1 MRAGRAARWA
11 GGLAL
16 GSALF
21 AGAAEPPPAEVRV
34 LSGSG
39 PQAPT
44 TVTVRAEPETRIE
57 DRTPGAK
64 PAVGPRGPASAGETF
79 TGELTIFLGDYRVPR
94 PAAIDV
100 DDPVVSTVRLF
111 PEADGTTVS
120 IFVRQPV
127 TYSVSRPSGIG
138 DITIELRGRTRAL
151 GIAGVATR
159 GRPHVVRP
167 KGKGKARPSEVAVDA
182 QSLTYERETN
192 TLVARG
198 GVTLTRGDTTLTAD
212 EVRYDRTNAVAE
224 ARGHVVITDPEATV
238 EGDFAHLNLDDESGW
253 VEAGTAELKPSNYRL
268 TGARIDKRGG
278 PLYAASNGVFTTCR
292 CGGLEKP
299 SWSIAGA
306 TSDITLEGTGVVRH
320 ATFRVKDIPVLY
332 FPYFLFPAK
341 TDRQSGFLFPRLA
354 NSNRRGFQY
363 EQPFFWAINK
373 STDATVAV
381 DLETAARVGVI
392 GEYRYLLSRT
402 ARGNFT
408 AAYYNE
414 QIRGRPAGTV
424 APNGQTPDI
433 PENRFA
439 FSGQHRQ
446 PFYGGSQLYLR
457 LFAIS
462 DDAFLKEIN
471 TFAFSTRRDL
481 ALRSTRFTTSRAGIV
496 KSWDNGLAWVETA
509 YYQDLIDPQ
518 PLALQKLP
526 RLEAEHAVPLLGD
539 LLVGRL
545 DGQAIDYQRERG
557 YGGLRGDLGPELFLP
572 FHLGRALNGSLTG
585 RLRETAY
592 HLTDTEQVA
601 FVVPSSGVGSHFR
614 AAPELPRL
622 DADRSRELAEVSG
635 RTGTEFA
642 RVFDFRH
649 FGLEKLKHT
658 VEPELRYLFVPDV
671 SRPIFDERI
680 LPRCHSPLSPGE
692 RPGVNCGA
700 GPGIINL
707 PSCADVARPRPGDNC
722 GPATLFSEG
731 FLFDD
736 RDAINRRNFLSY
748 GITTRLL
755 ARAPTPAEAAA
766 REVPAEA
773 GRAPAGGAREP
784 VEAETLAQGLPA
796 AAVPDFV
803 GPPAPPSPTAP
814 AEAPAAPPR
823 ELVRASVL
831 HGYDISRPIA
841 GTSHAS
847 DTDLGLRL
855 TPVDYLGLSYNATVN
870 LERSAVRGQSI
881 GLFLREPWWTAPTLV
896 RNYQTA
902 TTVGISYRVV
912 EGSANRDV
920 NVTGPEAALLS
931 TTGLQE
937 VDGSV
942 YLRLGNYV
950 GFTFLSRYDLLSTPQ
965 AGGKSPGP
973 HFLERDY
980 ALRLISRC
988 NCWLLE
994 AGVQDKTNPD
1004 ERLFRVQFTLVGLGS
1019 FGRPPLR
1026 RNYVGFAP
1034 LADIGFRRPGAV
1046 SGGQY

>member
-1 MRAGRAARWA
+1 MRAGRALRYA

-16 GSALF
+16 GIALF
-21 AGAAEPPPAEVRV
+21 ARAADRPSAEVRV
-34 LSGSG
+34 LSGAG

-64 PAVGPRGPASAGETF
+64 PAAGPRGPASAGETF
-79 TGELTIFLGDYRVPR
+79 TGELTVFLADFNVPR
-94 PAAIDV
+94 PAAIEV

-111 PEADGTTVS
+111 PETGGTIVS

-127 TYSVSRPSGIG
+127 TYSISRPSAIG
-138 DITIELRGRTRAL
+138 EITFDLRSRTRPL
-151 GIAGVATR
+151 GIAGISRR
-159 GRPHVVRP
+159 GAARVVRP
-167 KGKGKARPSEVAVDA
+167 KQKGRRGEVAVDA
-182 QSLTYERETN
+182 ESLTYERETN
-192 TLVARG
+192 TLLARG

-224 ARGHVVITDPEATV
+224 ARGHVVITDPEANID
-238 EGDFAHLNLDDESGW
+238 GDFAHLNLDDESGW
-253 VEAGTAELKPSNYRL
+253 VEAGTAELKPSNYTL
-268 TGARIDKRGG
+268 TGERIEKRGG
-278 PLYAASNGVFTTCR
+278 PLYAASHGVFTTCR

-306 TSDITLEGTGVVRH
+306 STDITLEGTGVVRH
-320 ATFRVKDIPVLY
+320 ATFRVKDVPVLY

-341 TDRQSGFLFPRLA
+341 TDRASGFLFPRLA

-363 EQPFFWAINK
+363 EQPFYWAINK
-373 STDATVAV
+373 SSDATVAV

-408 AAYYNE
+408 VAYYNE
-414 QIRGRPAGTV
+414 QIRGRPSGTV
-424 APNGQTPDI
+424 APNGGQPDT

-439 FSGQHRQ
+439 LSGQHRQ

-462 DDAFLKEIN
+462 DDTFLKEIN

-481 ALRSTRFTTSRAGIV
+481 QLRSSRFTTSRAGII
-496 KSWDNGLAWVETA
+496 KTWDNGLAWFENA

-526 RLEAEHAVPLLGD
+526 RLEAEHSMPLLGD
-539 LLVGRL
+539 LLVGRVE
-545 DGQAIDYQRERG
+545 GQAIDYQRERG
-557 YGGLRGDLGPELFLP
+557 YAGLRGDLGPEVFLP

-601 FVVPSSGVGSHFR
+601 FVVPTSGVGSHFR

-622 DADRSRELAEVSG
+622 DGDRSRELAEVSG

-642 RVFDFRH
+642 RVFDFHH
-649 FGLEKLKHT
+649 FGFEKLRHT
-658 VEPELRYLFVPDV
+658 IEPELRYLFVPTAG
-671 SRPIFDERI
+671 RPIFDV
-680 LPRCHSPLSPGE
+680 P
-692 RPGVNCGA
+692 
-700 GPGIINL
+700 L
-707 PSCADVARPRPGDNC
+707 PSCASLLPVARRRPGDNC
-722 GPATLFSEG
+722 DATLFSEG
-731 FLFDD
+731 FLFDE
-736 RDAINRRNFLSY
+736 RDAINRRNFFSY
-748 GITTRLL
+748 GISTRLL
-755 ARAPTPAEAAA
+755 ARAPNAAEAAA
-766 REVPAEA
+766 HEA
-773 GRAPAGGAREP
+773 QRQATTMPVGGARQP
-784 VEAETLAQGLPA
+784 VEVETLAQGLPA

-803 GPPAPPSPTAP
+803 GPPAPPSATAP
-814 AEAPAAPPR
+814 AEAAPPAPR
-823 ELVRASVL
+823 ELARASIV
-831 HGYDISRPIA
+831 HGYDVSRPIA

-870 LERSAVRGQSI
+870 LEGSSIRGQAV

-902 TTVGISYRVV
+902 TTVGVSYRVV
-912 EGSANRDV
+912 ESSANRDV
-920 NVTGPEAALLS
+920 DVKGPEAALLS
-931 TTGLQE
+931 TAGLRE
-937 VDGSV
+937 VDGSM

-950 GFTFLSRYDLLSTPQ
+950 GFTFLARYDLGNTPTI
-965 AGGKSPGP
+965 GP

-994 AGVQDKTNPD
+994 AGVQDKFNPD

-1019 FGRPPLR
+1019 FGRPPFR
-1026 RNYVGFAP
+1026 GNYVGFAP
-1034 LADIGFRRPGAV
+1034 LADIGFRRPGAA
-1046 SGGQY
+1046 GGGGY

>member
-1 MRAGRAARWA
+1 MRAARALRYA

-16 GSALF
+16 GIALF
-21 AGAAEPPPAEVRV
+21 ARAADRPSAEVRV
-34 LSGSG
+34 LSGAG

-64 PAVGPRGPASAGETF
+64 PAAGPRGPASAGETF
-79 TGELTIFLGDYRVPR
+79 TGELTVFLADFNVPR
-94 PAAIDV
+94 PAAIEV

-111 PEADGTTVS
+111 PETGGTIVS

-127 TYSVSRPSGIG
+127 TYSISRPSAIG
-138 DITIELRGRTRAL
+138 EITFDLRSRTRPL
-151 GIAGVATR
+151 GIAGISRR
-159 GRPHVVRP
+159 GAARVVRP
-167 KGKGKARPSEVAVDA
+167 KQKGRRGEVAVDA
-182 QSLTYERETN
+182 ESLTYERETN
-192 TLVARG
+192 TLLARG

-224 ARGHVVITDPEATV
+224 ARGHVVITDPEANID
-238 EGDFAHLNLDDESGW
+238 GDFAHLNLDDESGW
-253 VEAGTAELKPSNYRL
+253 VEAGTAELKPSNYTL
-268 TGARIDKRGG
+268 TGERIEKRGG
-278 PLYAASNGVFTTCR
+278 PLYAASHGVFTTCR

-306 TSDITLEGTGVVRH
+306 STDITLEGTGVVRH
-320 ATFRVKDIPVLY
+320 ATFRVKDVPVLY

-341 TDRQSGFLFPRLA
+341 TDRASGFLFPRLA

-373 STDATVAV
+373 SSDATVAV

-408 AAYYNE
+408 VAYYNE
-414 QIRGRPAGTV
+414 QIRGRPSGTV
-424 APNGQTPDI
+424 APNGGQPDT

-439 FSGQHRQ
+439 LSGQHRQ

-462 DDAFLKEIN
+462 DDTFLKEIN

-481 ALRSTRFTTSRAGIV
+481 QLRSSRFTTSRAGII
-496 KSWDNGLAWVETA
+496 KTWDNGLAWFENA

-526 RLEAEHAVPLLGD
+526 RLEAEHSMPLLGD
-539 LLVGRL
+539 LLVGRVE
-545 DGQAIDYQRERG
+545 GQAIDYQRERG
-557 YGGLRGDLGPELFLP
+557 YAGLRGDLGPEVFLP

-601 FVVPSSGVGSHFR
+601 FVVPTSGVGSHFR

-622 DADRSRELAEVSG
+622 DGDRSRELAEVSG

-642 RVFDFRH
+642 RVFDFHH
-649 FGLEKLKHT
+649 FGFEKLRHT
-658 VEPELRYLFVPDV
+658 IEPELRYLFVP
-671 SRPIFDERI
+671 SAGRQIFDVP
-680 LPRCHSPLSPGE
+680 LPACAS
-692 RPGVNCGA
+692 
-700 GPGIINL
+700 L
-707 PSCADVARPRPGDNC
+707 PVARRRPGDNC
-722 GPATLFSEG
+722 DATLFSEG
-731 FLFDD
+731 FLFDE
-736 RDAINRRNFLSY
+736 RDAINRRNFFSY
-748 GITTRLL
+748 GISTRLL
-755 ARAPTPAEAAA
+755 ARAPNAAEAAA
-766 REVPAEA
+766 HEA
-773 GRAPAGGAREP
+773 QRQATTMPVGGARQP
-784 VEAETLAQGLPA
+784 VEVETLAQGLPA

-803 GPPAPPSPTAP
+803 GPPAPPSATAP
-814 AEAPAAPPR
+814 AEAAPPAPR
-823 ELVRASVL
+823 ELARASIV
-831 HGYDISRPIA
+831 HGYDVSRPIA

-870 LERSAVRGQSI
+870 LEGSSIRGQAV

-902 TTVGISYRVV
+902 TTVGVSYRVV
-912 EGSANRDV
+912 ESSANRNVDV
-920 NVTGPEAALLS
+920 KGPEAALLS
-931 TTGLQE
+931 TAGLRE

-950 GFTFLSRYDLLSTPQ
+950 GFTFLARYDLGNTPTI
-965 AGGKSPGP
+965 GP

-994 AGVQDKTNPD
+994 AGVQDKFNPD

-1019 FGRPPLR
+1019 FGRPPFR
-1026 RNYVGFAP
+1026 GNYVGFAP
-1034 LADIGFRRPGAV
+1034 LADIGFRRPGAA
-1046 SGGQY
+1046 GGGGY

>member
-1 MRAGRAARWA
+1 MRAGRAVRYA

-16 GSALF
+16 GIALF
-21 AGAAEPPPAEVRV
+21 ARAADRPSAEVRV
-34 LSGSG
+34 LSGAG

-64 PAVGPRGPASAGETF
+64 PAAGPRGPASAGETF
-79 TGELTIFLGDYRVPR
+79 TGELTVFLADFNVPR
-94 PAAIDV
+94 PAAIEV

-111 PEADGTTVS
+111 PETGGTIVS

-127 TYSVSRPSGIG
+127 TYSISRPSAIG
-138 DITIELRGRTRAL
+138 EITFDLRSRTRAL
-151 GIAGVATR
+151 GIAGISRR
-159 GRPHVVRP
+159 GAARVVRP
-167 KGKGKARPSEVAVDA
+167 KQKGR
-182 QSLTYERETN
+182 RETN

-212 EVRYDRTNAVAE
+212 EVRYDRTNAIAE
-224 ARGHVVITDPEATV
+224 ARGHVVITDPEANID
-238 EGDFAHLNLDDESGW
+238 GDFAHLNLDDESGW
-253 VEAGTAELKPSNYRL
+253 VEAGTAELKPSNYTL
-268 TGARIDKRGG
+268 TGERIEKRGG
-278 PLYAASNGVFTTCR
+278 PLYAASHGVFTTCR

-299 SWSIAGA
+299 SWSIGGA
-306 TSDITLEGTGVVRH
+306 STDITLEGTGVVRH
-320 ATFRVKDIPVLY
+320 ATFRVKDVPVLY

-341 TDRQSGFLFPRLA
+341 TDRASGFLFPRLA

-363 EQPFFWAINK
+363 EQPFYWAINK
-373 STDATVAV
+373 SSDATVAV
-381 DLETAARVGVI
+381 DLESAARVGVI

-402 ARGNFT
+402 ARGTFT
-408 AAYYNE
+408 VAYYNE
-414 QIRGRPAGTV
+414 QIRGRPSGTV
-424 APNGQTPDI
+424 APNGGQPDT

-439 FSGQHRQ
+439 LSGQHRQ

-462 DDAFLKEIN
+462 DDTFLKEIN

-481 ALRSTRFTTSRAGIV
+481 QLRSSRFTTSRAGII
-496 KSWDNGLAWVETA
+496 KTWDNGLAWFENA

-526 RLEAEHAVPLLGD
+526 RLEAEHSMPLLGD

-545 DGQAIDYQRERG
+545 EGQAIDYQRERG
-557 YGGLRGDLGPELFLP
+557 YAGLRGDLGPEVFLP

-601 FVVPSSGVGSHFR
+601 FVVPTSRVGSHFR

-622 DADRSRELAEVSG
+622 DGDRSRELAEVSG

-642 RVFDFRH
+642 RVFDFHH
-649 FGLEKLKHT
+649 FGFEKLRHT
-658 VEPELRYLFVPDV
+658 IEPELRYLFVP
-671 SRPIFDERI
+671 SAGRQIFDVP
-680 LPRCHSPLSPGE
+680 LPACAS
-692 RPGVNCGA
+692 
-700 GPGIINL
+700 L
-707 PSCADVARPRPGDNC
+707 PVARQRPGDNC
-722 GPATLFSEG
+722 DATLFSEG
-731 FLFDD
+731 FLFDE
-736 RDAINRRNFLSY
+736 RDAINRRNFFSY
-748 GITTRLL
+748 GISTRLL
-755 ARAPTPAEAAA
+755 ARAPTAAEAAA
-766 REVPAEA
+766 HEA
-773 GRAPAGGAREP
+773 QRQATTTPAGGARQP
-784 VEAETLAQGLPA
+784 VEVETLAQGLPA

-803 GPPAPPSPTAP
+803 GPPTPPSATAP
-814 AEAPAAPPR
+814 AEAAPPAPR
-823 ELVRASVL
+823 ELVRASIV
-831 HGYDISRPIA
+831 HGYDVSRPIA

-870 LERSAVRGQSI
+870 LEGSSIRGQAV
-881 GLFLREPWWTAPTLV
+881 GLFLREPWWTAPTLA

-902 TTVGISYRVV
+902 KTVGVSYRVV
-912 EGSANRDV
+912 ESSANRDV
-920 NVTGPEAALLS
+920 DVKGPEAALLS
-931 TTGLQE
+931 TAGLRE
-937 VDGSV
+937 VDGSM

-950 GFTFLSRYDLLSTPQ
+950 GFTFLARYDLGNTPTI
-965 AGGKSPGP
+965 GP

-994 AGVQDKTNPD
+994 AGVQDKFNPD

-1019 FGRPPLR
+1019 FGRPPFR
-1026 RNYVGFAP
+1026 GNYVGFAP
-1034 LADIGFRRPGAV
+1034 LADIGFRRPGAA
-1046 SGGQY
+1046 GGGGY

>member
-1 MRAGRAARWA
+1 MRAGRALRYA

-16 GSALF
+16 GIALF
-21 AGAAEPPPAEVRV
+21 ARAADRPSAEVRV
-34 LSGSG
+34 LSGAG

-64 PAVGPRGPASAGETF
+64 PAAGPRGPASAGETF
-79 TGELTIFLGDYRVPR
+79 TGELTVFLADFNVPR
-94 PAAIDV
+94 PAAIEV

-111 PEADGTTVS
+111 PETGGTIVS

-127 TYSVSRPSGIG
+127 TYSISRPSAIG
-138 DITIELRGRTRAL
+138 EITFDLRSRTRPL
-151 GIAGVATR
+151 GIAGISRR
-159 GRPHVVRP
+159 GAARVVRP
-167 KGKGKARPSEVAVDA
+167 KQKGRRGEVAVDA
-182 QSLTYERETN
+182 ESLTYERETN
-192 TLVARG
+192 TLLARG

-224 ARGHVVITDPEATV
+224 ARGHVVITDPEANID
-238 EGDFAHLNLDDESGW
+238 GDFAHLNLDDESGW
-253 VEAGTAELKPSNYRL
+253 VEAGTAELKPSNYTL
-268 TGARIDKRGG
+268 TGERIEKRGG
-278 PLYAASNGVFTTCR
+278 PLYAASHGVFTTCR

-306 TSDITLEGTGVVRH
+306 STDITLEGTGVVRH
-320 ATFRVKDIPVLY
+320 ATFRVKDVPVLY

-341 TDRQSGFLFPRLA
+341 TDRASGFLFPRLA

-373 STDATVAV
+373 SSDATVAV
-381 DLETAARVGVI
+381 DLETAARVGAI

-408 AAYYNE
+408 VAYYNE
-414 QIRGRPAGTV
+414 QIRGRPSGTV
-424 APNGQTPDI
+424 APNGGQPDT

-439 FSGQHRQ
+439 LSGQHRQ

-462 DDAFLKEIN
+462 DDTFLKEIN

-481 ALRSTRFTTSRAGIV
+481 QLRSSRFTTSRAGII
-496 KSWDNGLAWVETA
+496 KTWDNGLAWFENA

-526 RLEAEHAVPLLGD
+526 RLEAEHSMPLLGD
-539 LLVGRL
+539 LLVGRVE
-545 DGQAIDYQRERG
+545 GQAIDYQRERG
-557 YGGLRGDLGPELFLP
+557 YAGLRGDLGPEVFLP

-601 FVVPSSGVGSHFR
+601 FVVPTSGVGSHFR

-622 DADRSRELAEVSG
+622 DGDRSRELAEVSG

-642 RVFDFRH
+642 RVFDFHH
-649 FGLEKLKHT
+649 FGFEKLRHT
-658 VEPELRYLFVPDV
+658 IEPELRYLFVP
-671 SRPIFDERI
+671 SAGRQIFDVP
-680 LPRCHSPLSPGE
+680 LPACAS
-692 RPGVNCGA
+692 
-700 GPGIINL
+700 L
-707 PSCADVARPRPGDNC
+707 PVARRRPGDNC
-722 GPATLFSEG
+722 DATLFSEG
-731 FLFDD
+731 FLFDE
-736 RDAINRRNFLSY
+736 RDAINRRNFFSY
-748 GITTRLL
+748 GISTRLL
-755 ARAPTPAEAAA
+755 ARAPNAAEAAA
-766 REVPAEA
+766 HEA
-773 GRAPAGGAREP
+773 QRQATTMPVGGARQP
-784 VEAETLAQGLPA
+784 VEVETLAQGLPA

-803 GPPAPPSPTAP
+803 GPPAPPSATAP
-814 AEAPAAPPR
+814 AEAAPPAPR
-823 ELVRASVL
+823 ELARAGIV
-831 HGYDISRPIA
+831 HGYDVSRPIA

-870 LERSAVRGQSI
+870 LEGSSIRGQAV

-902 TTVGISYRVV
+902 TTVGVSYRVV
-912 EGSANRDV
+912 ESSANRDV
-920 NVTGPEAALLS
+920 DVKGPEAALLS
-931 TTGLQE
+931 TAGLRE
-937 VDGSV
+937 VDGSM

-950 GFTFLSRYDLLSTPQ
+950 GFTFLARYDLGNTPTI
-965 AGGKSPGP
+965 GP

-994 AGVQDKTNPD
+994 AGVQDKFNPD

-1019 FGRPPLR
+1019 FGRPPFR
-1026 RNYVGFAP
+1026 GNYVGFAP
-1034 LADIGFRRPGAV
+1034 LADIGFRRPGAA
-1046 SGGQY
+1046 GGGGY

>member
-1 MRAGRAARWA
+1 MRAGRALRYA

-16 GSALF
+16 GIALF
-21 AGAAEPPPAEVRV
+21 ARAADRPSAEVRV
-34 LSGSG
+34 LSGAG

-64 PAVGPRGPASAGETF
+64 PAAGPRGPASAGETF
-79 TGELTIFLGDYRVPR
+79 TGELTVFLADFNVPR
-94 PAAIDV
+94 PAAIEV
-100 DDPVVSTVRLF
+100 DDPVASTIRHF
-111 PEADGTTVS
+111 PMTGGALLP
-120 IFVRQPV
+120 IFVRHPV
-127 TYSVSRPSGIG
+127 TYSISRPSAIG
-138 DITIELRGRTRAL
+138 EITFDLRSRTRPL
-151 GIAGVATR
+151 GIAGISRR
-159 GRPHVVRP
+159 GAARVVRP
-167 KGKGKARPSEVAVDA
+167 KQKGRRGEVAVDA
-182 QSLTYERETN
+182 ESLTYERETN

-572 FHLGRALNGSLTG
+572 FHLGRTLNGSLTG

-601 FVVPSSGVGSHFR
+601 FVVPNSGVGSHFR

-642 RVFDFRH
+642 RVFDFHH
-649 FGLEKLKHT
+649 FGFEKLRHSI
-658 VEPELRYLFVPDV
+658 EPELRYLFVPAIA
-671 SRPIFDERI
+671 RPIFDV
-680 LPRCHSPLSPGE
+680 P
-692 RPGVNCGA
+692 
-700 GPGIINL
+700 L
-707 PSCADVARPRPGDNC
+707 PSCASLPVARRRPGDNC
-722 GPATLFSEG
+722 DATLFTEG

-736 RDAINRRNFLSY
+736 RDAINRRNFVSY
-748 GITTRLL
+748 GFSTRLL
-755 ARAPTPAEAAA
+755 ARGPTSVEAATHEA
-766 REVPAEA
+766 QREA
-773 GRAPAGGAREP
+773 GRAAAAGTREP
-784 VEAETLAQGLPA
+784 VEADTLAQGLPA

-803 GPPAPPSPTAP
+803 GPPAPPSATAP
-814 AEAPAAPPR
+814 AGAPTVAPR
-823 ELVRASVL
+823 ELVRASIL

-841 GTSHAS
+841 GTSHVS
-847 DTDLGLRL
+847 DTDLGIRL

-870 LERSAVRGQSI
+870 LERSAIRGQTV
-881 GLFLREPWWTAPTLV
+881 GLFLREPWWTAPTPV
-896 RNYQTA
+896 RHYQTA
-902 TTVGISYRVV
+902 ATVGVSYRVV
-912 EGSANRDV
+912 ESSANRDV
-920 NVTGPEAALLS
+920 NVTGPEKALLS
-931 TTGLQE
+931 TAGLQE

-942 YLRLGNYV
+942 YLRLENYV
-950 GFTFLSRYDLLSTPQ
+950 GFTFLSRYDLLTTPQ
-965 AGGKSPGP
+965 AGGKSLGP

-1019 FGRPPLR
+1019 FGRPPFR
-1026 RNYVGFAP
+1026 GNYVGCAP
-1034 LADIGFRRPGAV
+1034 LADTRFRRPGAAA
-1046 SGGQY
+1046 GGGYQGKGPALAGG

>member
-1 MRAGRAARWA
+1 
-11 GGLAL
+11 
-16 GSALF
+16 
-21 AGAAEPPPAEVRV
+21 
-34 LSGSG
+34 
-39 PQAPT
+39 
-44 TVTVRAEPETRIE
+44 
-57 DRTPGAK
+57 
-64 PAVGPRGPASAGETF
+64 
-79 TGELTIFLGDYRVPR
+79 
-94 PAAIDV
+94 
-100 DDPVVSTVRLF
+100 
-111 PEADGTTVS
+111 
-120 IFVRQPV
+120 
-127 TYSVSRPSGIG
+127 
-138 DITIELRGRTRAL
+138 
-151 GIAGVATR
+151 
-159 GRPHVVRP
+159 
-167 KGKGKARPSEVAVDA
+167 
-182 QSLTYERETN
+182 
-192 TLVARG
+192 
-198 GVTLTRGDTTLTAD
+198 
-212 EVRYDRTNAVAE
+212 
-224 ARGHVVITDPEATV
+224 
-238 EGDFAHLNLDDESGW
+238 
-253 VEAGTAELKPSNYRL
+253 
-268 TGARIDKRGG
+268 
-278 PLYAASNGVFTTCR
+278 
-292 CGGLEKP
+292 
-299 SWSIAGA
+299 
-306 TSDITLEGTGVVRH
+306 
-320 ATFRVKDIPVLY
+320 
-332 FPYFLFPAK
+332 
-341 TDRQSGFLFPRLA
+341 
-354 NSNRRGFQY
+354 
-363 EQPFFWAINK
+363 
-373 STDATVAV
+373 
-381 DLETAARVGVI
+381 ETAARVGVI

-642 RVFDFRH
+642 RVFD
-649 FGLEKLKHT
+649 
-658 VEPELRYLFVPDV
+658 
-671 SRPIFDERI
+671 
-680 LPRCHSPLSPGE
+680 
-692 RPGVNCGA
+692 
-700 GPGIINL
+700 
-707 PSCADVARPRPGDNC
+707 
-722 GPATLFSEG
+722 
-731 FLFDD
+731 D

-855 TPVDYLGLSYNATVN
+855 TPVDYLGLSYNAT
-870 LERSAVRGQSI
+870 
-881 GLFLREPWWTAPTLV
+881 
-896 RNYQTA
+896 
-902 TTVGISYRVV
+902 
-912 EGSANRDV
+912 
-920 NVTGPEAALLS
+920 
-931 TTGLQE
+931 
-937 VDGSV
+937 
-942 YLRLGNYV
+942 
-950 GFTFLSRYDLLSTPQ
+950 
-965 AGGKSPGP
+965 
-973 HFLERDY
+973 
-980 ALRLISRC
+980 
-988 NCWLLE
+988 
-994 AGVQDKTNPD
+994 
-1004 ERLFRVQFTLVGLGS
+1004 
-1019 FGRPPLR
+1019 
-1026 RNYVGFAP
+1026 
-1034 LADIGFRRPGAV
+1034 
-1046 SGGQY
+1046 

>member
-1 MRAGRAARWA
+1 MRAGRALRYA

-16 GSALF
+16 GIALF
-21 AGAAEPPPAEVRV
+21 ARAADRPSAEVRV
-34 LSGSG
+34 LSGAG

-64 PAVGPRGPASAGETF
+64 PAAGPRGPASAGETF
-79 TGELTIFLGDYRVPR
+79 TGELTVFLADFNVPR
-94 PAAIDV
+94 PAAIEV

-111 PEADGTTVS
+111 PETGGTIVS

-127 TYSVSRPSGIG
+127 TYSISRPSAIG
-138 DITIELRGRTRAL
+138 EITFDLRSRTRPL
-151 GIAGVATR
+151 GVAGISRR
-159 GRPHVVRP
+159 GAARVVRP
-167 KGKGKARPSEVAVDA
+167 KQKGRRGEVAVDA
-182 QSLTYERETN
+182 ESLTYERETN
-192 TLVARG
+192 TLLARG

-224 ARGHVVITDPEATV
+224 ARGHVVITDPEANID
-238 EGDFAHLNLDDESGW
+238 GDFAHLNLDDESGW
-253 VEAGTAELKPSNYRL
+253 VEAGTAELKPSNYTL
-268 TGARIDKRGG
+268 TGERIEKRGG
-278 PLYAASNGVFTTCR
+278 PLYAASHGVFTTCR

-306 TSDITLEGTGVVRH
+306 STDITLEGTGVVRH
-320 ATFRVKDIPVLY
+320 ATFRVKDVPVLY

-341 TDRQSGFLFPRLA
+341 TDRASGFLFPRLA

-363 EQPFFWAINK
+363 EQPFYWAINK
-373 STDATVAV
+373 SSDATVAV
-381 DLETAARVGVI
+381 DLETAARVGAI

-408 AAYYNE
+408 VAYYNE
-414 QIRGRPAGTV
+414 QIRGRPSGTV
-424 APNGQTPDI
+424 APNGGQPDT

-439 FSGQHRQ
+439 LSGQHRQ

-462 DDAFLKEIN
+462 DDTFLKEIN

-481 ALRSTRFTTSRAGIV
+481 QLRSSRFTTSRAGII
-496 KSWDNGLAWVETA
+496 KTWDNGLAWFENA

-526 RLEAEHAVPLLGD
+526 RLEAEHSMPLLGD
-539 LLVGRL
+539 LLVGRVE
-545 DGQAIDYQRERG
+545 GQAIDYQRERG
-557 YGGLRGDLGPELFLP
+557 YAGLRGDLGPEVFLP

-601 FVVPSSGVGSHFR
+601 FVVPTSGVGSHFR

-622 DADRSRELAEVSG
+622 DGDRSRELAEVSG

-642 RVFDFRH
+642 RVFDFHH
-649 FGLEKLKHT
+649 FGFEKLRHT
-658 VEPELRYLFVPDV
+658 IEPELRYLFVP
-671 SRPIFDERI
+671 SAGRQIFDVP
-680 LPRCHSPLSPGE
+680 LPACAS
-692 RPGVNCGA
+692 
-700 GPGIINL
+700 L
-707 PSCADVARPRPGDNC
+707 PVARRRPGDNC
-722 GPATLFSEG
+722 DATLFSEG
-731 FLFDD
+731 FLFDE
-736 RDAINRRNFLSY
+736 RDAINRRNFFSY
-748 GITTRLL
+748 GISTRLL
-755 ARAPTPAEAAA
+755 ARAPNAAEAAA
-766 REVPAEA
+766 HEA
-773 GRAPAGGAREP
+773 QRQATTMPVGGARQP
-784 VEAETLAQGLPA
+784 VEVETLAQGLPA

-803 GPPAPPSPTAP
+803 GPPAPPSATAP
-814 AEAPAAPPR
+814 AEAAPPAPR
-823 ELVRASVL
+823 ELARASIV
-831 HGYDISRPIA
+831 HGYDVSRPIA

-870 LERSAVRGQSI
+870 LEGSSIRGQAV

-902 TTVGISYRVV
+902 TTVGVSYRVV
-912 EGSANRDV
+912 ESSANRDV
-920 NVTGPEAALLS
+920 DVKGPEAALLS
-931 TTGLQE
+931 TAGLRE
-937 VDGSV
+937 VDGSM

-950 GFTFLSRYDLLSTPQ
+950 GFTFLARYDLGNTPTI
-965 AGGKSPGP
+965 GP

-994 AGVQDKTNPD
+994 AGVQDKSNPD

-1019 FGRPPLR
+1019 FGRPPFR
-1026 RNYVGFAP
+1026 GNYVGFAP
-1034 LADIGFRRPGAV
+1034 LADIGFRRPGAA
-1046 SGGQY
+1046 GGGGY

>member
-1 MRAGRAARWA
+1 MRAGRALRYA

-16 GSALF
+16 GIALF
-21 AGAAEPPPAEVRV
+21 ARAADRPSAEVRV
-34 LSGSG
+34 LSGAG

-64 PAVGPRGPASAGETF
+64 PAAGPRGPASAGETF
-79 TGELTIFLGDYRVPR
+79 TGELTVFLADFNVPR
-94 PAAIDV
+94 PAAIEV

-111 PEADGTTVS
+111 PETGGTIVS

-127 TYSVSRPSGIG
+127 TYSISRPSAIG
-138 DITIELRGRTRAL
+138 EITFDLRSRTRPL
-151 GIAGVATR
+151 GVAGISRR
-159 GRPHVVRP
+159 GAARVVRP
-167 KGKGKARPSEVAVDA
+167 KQKGRRGEVAVDA
-182 QSLTYERETN
+182 ESLTYERETN
-192 TLVARG
+192 TLLARG

-224 ARGHVVITDPEATV
+224 ARGHVVITDPEANID
-238 EGDFAHLNLDDESGW
+238 GDFAHLNLDDESGW
-253 VEAGTAELKPSNYRL
+253 VEAGTAELKPSNYTL
-268 TGARIDKRGG
+268 TGERIEKRGG
-278 PLYAASNGVFTTCR
+278 PLYAASHGVFTTCR

-306 TSDITLEGTGVVRH
+306 STDITLEGTGVVRH
-320 ATFRVKDIPVLY
+320 ATFRVKDVPVLY

-341 TDRQSGFLFPRLA
+341 TDRASGFLFPRLA

-363 EQPFFWAINK
+363 EQPFYWAINK
-373 STDATVAV
+373 SSDATVAV
-381 DLETAARVGVI
+381 DLETAARVGAI

-408 AAYYNE
+408 VAYYNE
-414 QIRGRPAGTV
+414 QIRGRPSGTV
-424 APNGQTPDI
+424 APNGGQPDT

-439 FSGQHRQ
+439 LSGQHRQ

-462 DDAFLKEIN
+462 DDTFLKEIN

-481 ALRSTRFTTSRAGIV
+481 QLRSSRFTTSRAGII
-496 KSWDNGLAWVETA
+496 KTWDNGLAWFENA

-526 RLEAEHAVPLLGD
+526 RLEAEHSMPLLGD
-539 LLVGRL
+539 LLVGRVE
-545 DGQAIDYQRERG
+545 GQAIDYQRERG
-557 YGGLRGDLGPELFLP
+557 YAGLRGDLGPEVFLP
-572 FHLGRALNGSLTG
+572 FHLGRAFNGSLTG

-601 FVVPSSGVGSHFR
+601 FVVPTSGVGSHFR

-622 DADRSRELAEVSG
+622 DGDRSRELAEVSG

-642 RVFDFRH
+642 RVFDFHH
-649 FGLEKLKHT
+649 FGFEKLRHT
-658 VEPELRYLFVPDV
+658 IEPELRYLFVP
-671 SRPIFDERI
+671 SAGRQIFDVP
-680 LPRCHSPLSPGE
+680 LPACAS
-692 RPGVNCGA
+692 
-700 GPGIINL
+700 L
-707 PSCADVARPRPGDNC
+707 PVARRRPGDNC
-722 GPATLFSEG
+722 DATLFSEG
-731 FLFDD
+731 FLFDE
-736 RDAINRRNFLSY
+736 RDAINRRNFFSY
-748 GITTRLL
+748 GISTRLL
-755 ARAPTPAEAAA
+755 ARAPNAAEAAA
-766 REVPAEA
+766 HEA
-773 GRAPAGGAREP
+773 QRQATTMPVGGARQP
-784 VEAETLAQGLPA
+784 VEVETLAQGLPA

-803 GPPAPPSPTAP
+803 GPPAPPSATAP
-814 AEAPAAPPR
+814 AEAAPPAPR
-823 ELVRASVL
+823 ELARASIV
-831 HGYDISRPIA
+831 HGYDVSRPIA

-870 LERSAVRGQSI
+870 LEGSSIRGQAV

-902 TTVGISYRVV
+902 TTVGVSYRVV
-912 EGSANRDV
+912 ESSANRDV
-920 NVTGPEAALLS
+920 DVKGPEAALLS
-931 TTGLQE
+931 TAGLRE
-937 VDGSV
+937 VDGSM

-950 GFTFLSRYDLLSTPQ
+950 GFTFLARYDLGNTPTI
-965 AGGKSPGP
+965 GP

-994 AGVQDKTNPD
+994 AGVQDKSNPD

-1019 FGRPPLR
+1019 FGRPPFR
-1026 RNYVGFAP
+1026 GNYVGFAP
-1034 LADIGFRRPGAV
+1034 LADIGFRRPGAA
-1046 SGGQY
+1046 GGGGY

>member
-11 GGLAL
+11 GGFAL
-16 GSALF
+16 GIALF
-21 AGAAEPPPAEVRV
+21 ARAAEPPSAEVRV

-64 PAVGPRGPASAGETF
+64 PAAGPRGPASAGETF
-79 TGELTIFLGDYRVPR
+79 TGELTLFLGDYRVPR

-111 PEADGTTVS
+111 PEAGGTAVS

-138 DITIELRGRTRAL
+138 DITIELRSRTRAL
-151 GIAGVATR
+151 GIAGVSRR
-159 GRPHVVRP
+159 GRPRVLRP
-167 KGKGKARPSEVAVDA
+167 KGKGRPSEVAVDA
-182 QSLTYERETN
+182 QSLAYERETN
-192 TLVARG
+192 TLIARG

-212 EVRYDRTNAVAE
+212 EVRYDRTNAIAE

-253 VEAGTAELKPSNYRL
+253 VEAGTAELKPSNYTL
-268 TGARIDKRGG
+268 TAARIDKRGG
-278 PLYAASNGVFTTCR
+278 PLYAAARGVFTTCR

-306 TSDITLEGTGVVRH
+306 STDVALEGTGVVRH

-363 EQPFFWAINK
+363 EQPFYWAINK

-496 KSWDNGLAWVETA
+496 KTWDNGLAWIENA

-572 FHLGRALNGSLTG
+572 FHLGRTLNGSLTG

-601 FVVPSSGVGSHFR
+601 FVVPNSGVGSHFR

-642 RVFDFRH
+642 RVFDFHH
-649 FGLEKLKHT
+649 FGFEKLRHSI
-658 VEPELRYLFVPDV
+658 EPELRYLFVPAI
-671 SRPIFDERI
+671 SRPIFDRR
-680 LPRCHSPLSPGE
+680 L
-692 RPGVNCGA
+692 RPCTPADPPAARG
-700 GPGIINL
+700 NL
-707 PSCADVARPRPGDNC
+707 CD
-722 GPATLFSEG
+722 ATLFSEG
-731 FLFDD
+731 FLFDE
-736 RDAINRRNFLSY
+736 RDAINRRNFVSY
-748 GITTRLL
+748 GVSTRLL
-755 ARAPTPAEAAA
+755 ARPPTAAEAAA
-766 REVPAEA
+766 REAQGET

-796 AAVPDFV
+796 ASVPDFV
-803 GPPAPPSPTAP
+803 GPPAPPSPTTP

-912 EGSANRDV
+912 ESSANRDV
-920 NVTGPEAALLS
+920 NVKGPEAALLS

-965 AGGKSPGP
+965 PGGKSLGP

-1004 ERLFRVQFTLVGLGS
+1004 ERLFRVQLTLVGLGS

-1034 LADIGFRRPGAV
+1034 LADIGFRRPGAAAA
-1046 SGGQY
+1046 SPY

>member
-1 MRAGRAARWA
+1 MRAGRAVRYA

-16 GSALF
+16 GIALF
-21 AGAAEPPPAEVRV
+21 ARAADRPSAEVRV
-34 LSGSG
+34 LSGAG

-64 PAVGPRGPASAGETF
+64 PAAGPRGPASAGETF
-79 TGELTIFLGDYRVPR
+79 TGELTVFLADFNVPR
-94 PAAIDV
+94 PAAIEV

-111 PEADGTTVS
+111 PETGGTIVS

-127 TYSVSRPSGIG
+127 TYSISRPSAIG
-138 DITIELRGRTRAL
+138 EITFDLRSRTRAL
-151 GIAGVATR
+151 GVAGISRR
-159 GRPHVVRP
+159 GAARVVRP
-167 KGKGKARPSEVAVDA
+167 KQKGRRGEVAVDA
-182 QSLTYERETN
+182 ESLTYERETN
-192 TLVARG
+192 TLLARG

-224 ARGHVVITDPEATV
+224 ARGHVVITDPEANID
-238 EGDFAHLNLDDESGW
+238 GDFAHLNLDDESGW
-253 VEAGTAELKPSNYRL
+253 VEAGTAELKPSNYTL
-268 TGARIDKRGG
+268 TGERIEKRGG
-278 PLYAASNGVFTTCR
+278 PLYAASHGVFTTCR

-299 SWSIAGA
+299 SWSIGGA
-306 TSDITLEGTGVVRH
+306 STDITLEGTGVVRH
-320 ATFRVKDIPVLY
+320 ATFRVKDVPVLY

-341 TDRQSGFLFPRLA
+341 TDRASGFLFPRLA

-363 EQPFFWAINK
+363 EQPFYWAINK
-373 STDATVAV
+373 SSDATVAV
-381 DLETAARVGVI
+381 DLETAARVGAI

-408 AAYYNE
+408 VAYYNE
-414 QIRGRPAGTV
+414 QIRGRPSGTV
-424 APNGQTPDI
+424 APNGGQPDT

-439 FSGQHRQ
+439 LSGQHRQ

-462 DDAFLKEIN
+462 DDTFLKEIN

-481 ALRSTRFTTSRAGIV
+481 QLRSSRFTTSRAGIV
-496 KSWDNGLAWVETA
+496 KTWDNGLAWFENA

-526 RLEAEHAVPLLGD
+526 RLEAEHSMPLLGD

-545 DGQAIDYQRERG
+545 EGQAIDYQRERG
-557 YGGLRGDLGPELFLP
+557 YAGLRGDLGPEVFLP
-572 FHLGRALNGSLTG
+572 FHLGRAFNGSLTG

-601 FVVPSSGVGSHFR
+601 FVVPTSGVGSHFR

-622 DADRSRELAEVSG
+622 DGDRSRELAEVSG

-642 RVFDFRH
+642 RVFDFHH
-649 FGLEKLKHT
+649 FGFEKLRHT
-658 VEPELRYLFVPDV
+658 IEPELRYLFVP
-671 SRPIFDERI
+671 SAGRQIFDVP
-680 LPRCHSPLSPGE
+680 LPACAS
-692 RPGVNCGA
+692 
-700 GPGIINL
+700 L
-707 PSCADVARPRPGDNC
+707 PVARQRPGDNC
-722 GPATLFSEG
+722 DATLFSEG
-731 FLFDD
+731 FLFDE
-736 RDAINRRNFLSY
+736 RDAINRRNFFSY
-748 GITTRLL
+748 GISTRLL
-755 ARAPTPAEAAA
+755 ARAPNAAEAAA
-766 REVPAEA
+766 HEA
-773 GRAPAGGAREP
+773 QRQATTMPVGGARQP
-784 VEAETLAQGLPA
+784 VEVETLAQGLPA

-803 GPPAPPSPTAP
+803 GPPAPPSATAP
-814 AEAPAAPPR
+814 AEAAPPAPR
-823 ELVRASVL
+823 ELVRASIV
-831 HGYDISRPIA
+831 HGYDVSRPIA

-870 LERSAVRGQSI
+870 LEGSSIRGQAV

-902 TTVGISYRVV
+902 TTVGVSYRVV
-912 EGSANRDV
+912 ESSANRDV
-920 NVTGPEAALLS
+920 DVKGPEAALLS
-931 TTGLQE
+931 TAGLRE
-937 VDGSV
+937 VDGSM

-950 GFTFLSRYDLLSTPQ
+950 GFTFLARYDLGNTPTI
-965 AGGKSPGP
+965 GP

-994 AGVQDKTNPD
+994 AGVQDKSNPD

-1019 FGRPPLR
+1019 FGRPPFR
-1026 RNYVGFAP
+1026 GNYVGFAP
-1034 LADIGFRRPGAV
+1034 LADIGFRRPGAA
-1046 SGGQY
+1046 GGGGY